1 MQSHKPSPWPKLAAI
16 LAGAFVLRLAL
27 SLVFYGHSTDM
38 GCFLAWGNAMAEGG
52 PGAFYTSGFFADYPP
67 GYMYVLWLTGS
78 IAKLLG
84 LSYGGSGHVLLTK
97 MPAILCD
104 LAAAYVVFRMADKRL
119 PRRISLLLLPI
130 ISLRCRTVIS
140 WMSTVEDASS

>member
-1 MQSHKPSPWPKLAAI
+1 
-16 LAGAFVLRLAL
+16 
-27 SLVFYGHSTDM
+27 
-38 GCFLAWGNAMAEGG
+38 MAEGG

-67 GYMYVLWLTGS
+67 GYMYVLWLTGG

-104 LAAAYVVFRMADKRL
+104 LAAAYVVFRLADKRL
-119 PRRISLLLLPI
+119 PRRTALLLCGL
-130 ISLRCRTVIS
+130 V
-140 WMSTVEDASS
+140 A